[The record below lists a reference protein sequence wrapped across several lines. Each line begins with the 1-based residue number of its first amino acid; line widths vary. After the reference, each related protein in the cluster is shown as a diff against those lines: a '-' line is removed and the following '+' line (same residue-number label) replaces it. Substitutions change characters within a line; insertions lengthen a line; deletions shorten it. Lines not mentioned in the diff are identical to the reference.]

1 MSTYPSD
8 EVLNSLGQ
16 SGYALGYQ
24 LLHNH
29 QDAEDM
35 TQESLSILI
44 RKWDTFDS
52 SRASVKTW
60 FLTIV
65 RNRAIDQIR
74 KKKPQILQ
82 ETVERSND
90 LHTPTPDQQA
100 ETSELR
106 QSVRNAIESLPREQ
120 RELILLRDYHGLK
133 YAEIASMLDIPI
145 GTVMSRLSRVRNQLR
160 QDLFKLQGTES

>member
-8 EVLNSLGQ
+8 EILNSLGQ

-35 TQESLSILI
+35 TQESLRILI
-44 RKWDTFDS
+44 HKWNTFDP

-65 RNRAIDQIR
+65 RNRAIDHIR
-74 KKKPQILQ
+74 RKKPQVLQ
-82 ETVERSND
+82 DTVDQSND
-90 LHTPTPDQQA
+90 THTPTPDQQA
-100 ETSELR
+100 ETTESR
-106 QSVRNAIESLPREQ
+106 RSVRQAVENLPREQ

-133 YAEIASMLDIPI
+133 YAEIANVLDIPI

-160 QDLFKLQGTES
+160 QDLLKLQGTKP